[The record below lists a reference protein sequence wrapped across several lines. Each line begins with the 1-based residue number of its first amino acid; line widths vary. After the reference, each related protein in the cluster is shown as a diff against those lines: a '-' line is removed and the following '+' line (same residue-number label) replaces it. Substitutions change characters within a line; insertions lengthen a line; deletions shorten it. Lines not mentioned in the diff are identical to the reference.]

1 MGVRSTAR
9 HLPLHPFIHGKGCQ
23 TFGLHPHWFCW
34 TFSIA
39 SQAPLNLKVVNE
51 HSKWLELLAV
61 LNLTSQ
67 TTIDT
72 LCTIFATHGLPELL
86 ALDNGSSFSSTE
98 FKELMEQKW
107 NLPYHITCVLPS
119 FQWPGRVSC
128 TDIDI
133 QRWAQE

>member
-1 MGVRSTAR
+1 MLLLTENGLQCQKWSPLKRQRSLGTPICVKKEINGQA
-9 HLPLHPFIHGKGCQ
+9 IADQG
-23 TFGLHPHWFCW
+23 
-34 TFSIA
+34 FSIA
-39 SQAPLNLKVVNE
+39 SQAPLNLEVVNE

-119 FQWPGRVSC
+119 FQWPG
-128 TDIDI
+128 
-133 QRWAQE
+133 